1 MYIYVYSSL
10 EHPQQQSPIFNA
22 GSLISVDQSPFPLGK
37 VQLIVSCWSNFLFSL
52 VCSHYVDQQ
61 PVFHLGCR
69 KLVVYPFPSLI
80 VSLRHTTISR
90 YYIVAG
96 PFHFSLS
103 SPIHSIH
110 VVSNLALILLTRS
123 TAFVLASIS
132 RCDFHCTHR
141 CSQSTAAGV
150 KPWAL
155 RIGLFNG
162 QWLNRTDVAK
172 GVSGFLFLCAGPFQC
187 AGYANGKVTLVN
199 PEVTQPEL
207 EKEFFIKLKPSILI
221 KYSSYQTL
229 TAKLLRKETYAYL
242 KLFFNL
248 VNVAKLQTEV
258 HDLKEETD
266 EDYILLVLE
275 YTKEKFMVN
284 NEYDEG
290 NAKEVMRQW
299 RPRQND
305 PRI

>member
-1 MYIYVYSSL
+1 MS
-10 EHPQQQSPIFNA
+10 
-22 GSLISVDQSPFPLGK
+22 
-37 VQLIVSCWSNFLFSL
+37 W
-52 VCSHYVDQQ
+52 
-61 PVFHLGCR
+61 
-69 KLVVYPFPSLI
+69 
-80 VSLRHTTISR
+80 
-90 YYIVAG
+90 
-96 PFHFSLS
+96 
-103 SPIHSIH
+103 
-110 VVSNLALILLTRS
+110 TRS
-123 TAFVLASIS
+123 SALNLGRSINLWRQLGAHHGAGQMLEAEAEVDAFWAKYDGIVERRIGKRLIFSAELRLSLKMAEVKDGEEKWTRES
-132 RCDFHCTHR
+132 SFSNTLNNNPPSSTLVH
-141 CSQSTAAGV
+141 QSTAAGV